1 MKTGSIILCAG
12 VGTRMKSAKSKLLHE
27 LLGKPL
33 CYWPIKNALALSS
46 TKPIVVLSHQAKEVE
61 EVLRF
66 YFHDTLVFAYQ
77 ESPNGTGGAVKA
89 AIKNLDPECTNVVV
103 LYGDSPLLKKESL
116 ANLIA
121 RQRSTTTAVALL
133 SSLAPNPTGYGRI
146 VRARDQEISAIVEEQ
161 NASSLEK
168 TITEVNAGTYV
179 FDADFLRNNIDKITN
194 NNVKKEYYITDLVH
208 LYMKDGAKLGPVAS
222 LSVPYE
228 EMHGVNDR
236 CQLAYAENILRHRL
250 LVDWMLEGVTIID
263 PQSTIIEESVR
274 LAKDV
279 VIYPG
284 VHLRGK
290 THIGEAT
297 IIENGCVIKDT
308 VIEKNAHILP
318 YSCCDQAYIGENT
331 EVGPFAR
338 LRPEARLENNVK
350 VGNFVEVKRARL
362 KKGVK
367 AGHLAYIG
375 DAEIGENSNI
385 GAGTIT
391 CNYDGKNKHRTL
403 IGDGCFIGSNSTL
416 IAPLAIGHHAYVAG
430 GSTITDE
437 VPSKSLAIGR
447 SRQVNKTQRLLI
459 KESRG
464 DAVVEK

>member
-1 MKTGSIILCAG
+1 MKTASIILCAG
-12 VGTRMKSAKSKLLHE
+12 IGTRMKSAKSKLLHE

-46 TKPIVVLSHQAKEVE
+46 VKPIVVLSHQAKEVE
-61 EVLRF
+61 EALRF
-66 YFHDTLVFAYQ
+66 YFHDNLVFAYQ

-89 AIKNLDPECTNVVV
+89 AMTVLDPSVSNVVV
-103 LYGDSPLLKKESL
+103 LYGDTPLLKKESL
-116 ANLIA
+116 ENLIM
-121 RQRSTTTAVALL
+121 RQRGTNAAVAML
-133 SSLAPNPTGYGRI
+133 SSMAPNPTGYGRI
-146 VRARDQEISAIVEEQ
+146 VRALDQEICAIVEEQ
-161 NASSLEK
+161 NASPREK
-168 TITEVNAGTYV
+168 SIAEVNAGTYV
-179 FDADFLRNNIDKITN
+179 FAADFLRETIDKITN
-194 NNVKKEYYITDLVH
+194 NNVKKEYYITDLVD
-208 LYMKDGAKLGPVAS
+208 LYIRGGAKQGPVAS
-222 LSVPYE
+222 LPVAYE

-250 LVDWMLEGVTIID
+250 LKEWMLEGVTIID

-290 THIGEAT
+290 THVGESC

-308 VIEKNAHILP
+308 VIEKNAHIYP
-318 YSCCDQAYIGENT
+318 YSCCDHAYIGESA

-391 CNYDGKNKHRTL
+391 CNYDGKNKHRTV
-403 IGDGCFIGSNSTL
+403 IGESCFIGSNSTL
-416 IAPLAIGHHAYVAG
+416 IAPLAIGDYAYVAG

-437 VPSKSLAIGR
+437 VPKASLAIGR

-464 DAVVEK
+464 DVVVEK